1 MQFFVKLFFFG
12 LITLL
17 SYEAFAVIEARS
29 KTQDIFS
36 SILESDKIEI
46 ELKNLSE
53 KRIKSLLTVQDPNF
67 YEHSG
72 YDFTTPGAGVTTIT
86 QAMTK
91 YLYFKKF
98 TKGFK
103 KIEQTL
109 VAWLA
114 ITPMVTKD
122 EQLTVFINTAYLG
135 SVDDKEVRGFA
146 EASRVYYKKPF
157 NELTETEYLSI
168 VAMLIAPKT
177 FSIV

>member
-1 MQFFVKLFFFG
+1 MGNWLFYLDDWSFVDSGTSTFCKVQSFQIAAPDEIVRYKISSMCPSRTKVAKRCGLYSKRSLKMQFFVKLFFFG

-72 YDFTTPGAGVTTIT
+72 YDFTTPGARC
-86 QAMTK
+86 
-91 YLYFKKF
+91 F
-98 TKGFK
+98 
-103 KIEQTL
+103 
-109 VAWLA
+109 
-114 ITPMVTKD
+114 
-122 EQLTVFINTAYLG
+122 
-135 SVDDKEVRGFA
+135 
-146 EASRVYYKKPF
+146 SR
-157 NELTETEYLSI
+157 
-168 VAMLIAPKT
+168 
-177 FSIV
+177 